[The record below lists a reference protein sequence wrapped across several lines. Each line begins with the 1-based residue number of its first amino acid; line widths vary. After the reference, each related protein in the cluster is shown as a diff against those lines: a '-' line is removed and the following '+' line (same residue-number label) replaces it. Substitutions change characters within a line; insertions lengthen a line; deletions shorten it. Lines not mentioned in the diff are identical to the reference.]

1 MKKLLILIGLSVALM
16 LKTTSCSQDF
26 LNTVPTDAETIEA
39 LTGNFEAAR
48 SLLVGVNRQRFIN
61 STHIATGTASFG
73 EGVFHCFLDYL
84 GDDMFDL
91 GQTSQ
96 TGFWARQALH
106 TRMDNSA
113 MTAIPWNMMYEW
125 IRPLNE
131 LLAITQD
138 VNATLAEQ
146 IWLRAQALA
155 YRAHL
160 FHMLVRMY
168 GPAIHHSPNELG
180 IVLIL
185 QPGVIEG
192 IPRATVAE
200 SYAQILQDLHEAL
213 NLMDQPGVSDVADAH
228 DRTFISTRVMQ
239 GILSRVYLDM
249 HNWTQAAHFAQLAGD
264 GIPLMTRAQ
273 FADGFYTRNAE
284 WIWASFVPGDEGTM
298 FHSQPS
304 KRTHTMNMYPGAWG
318 YAININQQLVAH
330 TDRANDVRTAELVIN
345 FLGFSYAY
353 RKFHWAV
360 AGGPYDIVYMRGAEM
375 MLNEAEALLMA
386 NTDIARARTLVQTLI
401 NARIDDGGVF
411 AATLDGMNRDQ
422 LLAELKMQR
431 RLEFWGEG
439 HRWFDLK
446 RRGETM
452 DRRYTGANQAVLW
465 PTTLLIDNPRS
476 RYWVWHIPVRETNVN
491 AAVVPNPMEEWGW

>member
-1 MKKLLILIGLSVALM
+1 MKKILILIGLSAALM
-16 LKTTSCSQDF
+16 LKTTSCSKDF

-39 LTGNFEAAR
+39 LTGNFDAAR
-48 SLLVGVNRQRFIN
+48 SLLVGVNRTRFIN

-73 EGVFHCFLDYL
+73 EGAFIDFLEYL

-91 GQTSQ
+91 GETSQ

-131 LLAITQD
+131 LLAITED
-138 VNATLAEQ
+138 VNATVAEQ
-146 IWLRAQALA
+146 AWLRAQALA
-155 YRAHL
+155 YRAHF

-168 GPAIHHSPNELG
+168 GPAIHHSPDALG

-185 QPGVIEG
+185 EPGVISG

-200 SYAQILQDLHEAL
+200 SYAQIEADLLEAL
-213 NLMDQPGVSDVADAH
+213 DLMEQPGVAAVAAAH

-249 HNWTQAAHFAQLAGD
+249 HNWTEAARFANLAGND
-264 GIPLMTRAQ
+264 VLMSRAE
-273 FADGFYTRNAE
+273 FADGFYTRNSE
-284 WIWASFVPGDEGTM
+284 WMWASFVPNDEGTM

-304 KRTHTMNMYPGAWG
+304 KRTHTANMYPGAWG
-318 YAININQQLVAH
+318 YAININRQLVAH
-330 TDRANDVRTAELVIN
+330 TDSANDVRIGGLMVN
-345 FLGFSYAY
+345 FLGFPLSNA
-353 RKFHWAV
+353 KFHWAA
-360 AGGPYDIVYMRGAEM
+360 AGGPYDIVYMRNAEM

-386 NTDIARARTLVQTLI
+386 NTDIARARTLVQSII
-401 NARIDDGGVF
+401 NARINDGGAF
-411 AATLDGMNRDQ
+411 AATLNAMGRDE
-422 LLAELKMQR
+422 LLAEMKMQR

-452 DRRYTGANQAVLW
+452 DRRTTGANQAVMW
-465 PTTLLIDNPRS
+465 PNSLLVDNPRS
-476 RYWVWHIPVRETNVN
+476 RYWVWYIPVREVNVN
-491 AAVVPNPMEEWGW
+491 AAIVQNPLEQWGW